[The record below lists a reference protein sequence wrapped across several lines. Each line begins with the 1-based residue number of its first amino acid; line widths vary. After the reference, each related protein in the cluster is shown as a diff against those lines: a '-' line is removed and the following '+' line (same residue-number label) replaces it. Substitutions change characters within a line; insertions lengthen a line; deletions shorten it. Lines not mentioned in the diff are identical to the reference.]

1 MGRRLSIHFSINWG
15 KYWLLLME
23 SHWTLLSILVLLF
36 LQRGK
41 MGRSPSF
48 ADVGLIRGAWS
59 MQEDEVLINYI
70 RVHGEGN
77 WKSLAQ
83 KSGKILIDII
93 KTIDLHKYYC
103 LSDLHQLWICFVFEG
118 LKRCGKSCRLRW
130 LNYLRPGIKR
140 GSFSPDEEEL
150 IIKLHRLLGNRYWGL
165 ALSSTFS
172 KIGKI

>member
-1 MGRRLSIHFSINWG
+1 
-15 KYWLLLME
+15 
-23 SHWTLLSILVLLF
+23 
-36 LQRGK
+36 

-103 LSDLHQLWICFVFEG
+103 LSDLHQL
-118 LKRCGKSCRLRW
+118 
-130 LNYLRPGIKR
+130 
-140 GSFSPDEEEL
+140 
-150 IIKLHRLLGNRYWGL
+150 
-165 ALSSTFS
+165 
-172 KIGKI
+172 